1 MLLLVEDNPAEARLT
16 REALAECGIA
26 DELKVVED
34 GQAACDYLQQTN
46 GFGGEKRPNMIL
58 LDLNLPKMHGREVL
72 RTIKSDPALSDIP
85 VIVVSNS
92 CSPDDVNES
101 YRLCANSYITKPAD
115 IDELFSVIRSLVE
128 FWFHKA
134 RLPEQD
140 Q

>member
-16 REALAECGIA
+16 REALAECGLA
-26 DELKVVED
+26 DDLKIVED
-34 GQAACDYLQQTN
+34 GQAACDFLHRTN
-46 GFGGEKRPNMIL
+46 GFGGAKRPNMIL

-92 CSPDDVNES
+92 CSQDDIKES

>member
-16 REALAECGIA
+16 REALAECGHA
-26 DELKVVED
+26 DDLKVVED
-34 GQAACDYLQQTN
+34 GQAACDYLHQTN
-46 GFGGEKRPNMIL
+46 GFGGAKRPNMIL

-92 CSPDDVNES
+92 CSPDDIKES

-128 FWFHKA
+128 FWFQKA
-134 RLPEQD
+134 RIPDEP
-140 Q
+140 